1 MTNTRNKWRWMSGL
15 VALLWMLSTVASVNA
30 QSNISATLS
39 VGSSKFTVGDVI
51 PLTLS
56 VTHPAGWRVIV
67 PALDKHWGD
76 FEVRAQAAP
85 IITANADGTET
96 TMQAISV
103 VRMRPGET
111 QTPPLELSIADDQG
125 HVTPVDV
132 APVLITVQSVLVAGD
147 TNLRDIKPQSD
158 LITAQTPY
166 WPLLAAGVLGVMALI
181 GYTINRWRHRPT
193 VDKRTPRQRALATL
207 SEIDAG
213 QAQTPDEVKTAC
225 LHITTCLRDYLA
237 STTDIPAR
245 DLTTHELAQRF
256 KVSAIPVDWS
266 ARAIDV
272 LRVCDTVKFAN
283 DALELT
289 AVHGLIETVQR
300 LVEQYPPAPQPVPA
314 RRGRMSRRMAKA
326 S

>member
-1 MTNTRNKWRWMSGL
+1 MNNTQIKRRWILGL
-15 VALLWMLSTVASVNA
+15 IALVLTFSPVTIATA
-30 QSNISATLS
+30 QSNIVAALS
-39 VGSSKFTVGDVI
+39 VGSGKFTVGDVI

-67 PALDKHWGD
+67 PALDKQWGD
-76 FEVRAQAAP
+76 FEVRAQATP
-85 IITANADGTET
+85 IITAHADGTET
-96 TMQAISV
+96 TTQAISV

-132 APVLITVQSVLVAGD
+132 APVLITVQSLLVAGD

-158 LITAQTPY
+158 LITSQTPY
-166 WPLLAAGVLGVMALI
+166 WPLLAASVLGVMVLI
-181 GYTINRWRHRPT
+181 GYSINRWRQRPV
-193 VDKRTPRQRALATL
+193 VDKRTPRQRILDTL
-207 SEIDAG
+207 SEIDAI

-272 LRVCDTVKFAN
+272 LRVCDAVKFAN

-289 AVHGLIETVQR
+289 AVHGLVEAVQR